1 MSTAISSTPSP
12 SASAW
17 RPSSYARRKTP
28 SPPPARYSWNA
39 EAHWGSSSGHV
50 FFMMLSH
57 VARHQ
62 HERVVRVLAVLGE
75 NAIGGS
81 LRNLTP
87 RQPFRKVTA
96 DPVGGE
102 NQYVAR
108 RHRDEGGIGG
118 RQVAANHA
126 PPEYQRFPKR
136 LGLGVSTQQ
145 PSFDVAH
152 SEPRHR
158 ALARVARR
166 QAQHNAPRLS
176 QLLVTTL
183 QQREHRLITV
193 RLQDGDSDLGRVSGF
208 VAVTHSI
215 DSRHQNAIGERL
227 DHIAIA
233 RCGLPRQ
240 R

>member
-81 LRNLTP
+81 LPNPTP
-87 RQPFRKVTA
+87 PPPLPKVTP
-96 DPVGGE
+96 DPLGGE
-102 NQYVAR
+102 KQSVGP
-108 RHRDEGGIGG
+108 RHPDQGGI
-118 RQVAANHA
+118 
-126 PPEYQRFPKR
+126 
-136 LGLGVSTQQ
+136 
-145 PSFDVAH
+145 
-152 SEPRHR
+152 
-158 ALARVARR
+158 
-166 QAQHNAPRLS
+166 
-176 QLLVTTL
+176 
-183 QQREHRLITV
+183 
-193 RLQDGDSDLGRVSGF
+193 SG
-208 VAVTHSI
+208 
-215 DSRHQNAIGERL
+215 
-227 DHIAIA
+227 
-233 RCGLPRQ
+233 
-240 R
+240 

>member
-118 RQVAANHA
+118 RQMAANHA

-136 LGLGVSTQQ
+136 LGLGVSTQK

-158 ALARVARR
+158 ALPRGDRR
-166 QAQHNAPRLS
+166 QAEHDAARLS
-176 QLLVTTL
+176 QLLVTAS
-183 QQREHRLITV
+183 QQRDHRLRAIHF
-193 RLQDGDSDLGRVSGF
+193 QDGRSGLGSGGSF
-208 VAVTHSI
+208 VAVTEPI
-215 DSRHQNAIGERL
+215 DSRHQGAAAKRL
-227 DHIAIA
+227 DHIATA
-233 RCGLPRQ
+233 RLGLPSQ
-240 R
+240 